1 MRPPRLSTHATVIE
15 SPQSLASSIAE
26 RWYVVIVMCL
36 VYAVSIADRYVVSTV
51 LEPIRLDLQLTDAGA
66 GFLTGV
72 PLGLFY
78 VSLGIPMSWLADRK
92 NRRNILA
99 ASMIV
104 WSGFTALCGLS
115 RSYWQFLAG
124 RIGVGIGETGG
135 TPPAN
140 SIIADYFPAD
150 RRPMALGV
158 FALGAPI
165 GAWLGADMA
174 GAVAHAY
181 GWRAAFLALGIPGV
195 IMGTV
200 VYLTRASVS
209 PCAMDAWMPCPTP
222 PRRPSSSRCAS
233 LWRQK
238 AAFHV
243 VMASGVCALWG
254 WGLIWFTPTF
264 LMRSYHLNVGEAGA
278 VTGHIHLVGGI
289 IATAGTAWILSRPA
303 MADPRRVVWLLAV
316 GVGLT
321 TIPSFIAYWTH
332 SLWIAKTMF
341 WLFIP
346 AIYFYIGPCMGL
358 MQNLAPSR
366 MRAMFTAWS
375 LVVGNVFNL
384 IIAPQGVGLL
394 SDWFAGSHGA
404 DAHSLRLAL
413 LVLAPTGFWAVYHFL
428 MASRTIVAEQKRA
441 IGYVTS
447 QELVQ
452 PLEGDPVRQTCL
464 KTLIFI
470 AACAAGMACP
480 ADSGI
485 KVLNDDAHYPEG
497 PIWYHGK
504 LYYVEYDRNAV
515 MVWDGHKNSVFA
527 AEKGCGQSAVV
538 PAAHGE
544 FLTTCYDNGSI
555 GRMSADGKVLPAYT
569 QDKDGNK
576 FHGPNDFAPDGHGG
590 IYFTASGTPPE
601 ARDGRVFYIA
611 ADGTISLKAGDL
623 HNANGL
629 AVSKDGKTLYVVETS
644 EYRLVKFKIGPDASL
659 SDRQL
664 FVNLDEL
671 TKHVVHI
678 YPDGVKID
686 SHGAIYI
693 GQERARD
700 PCAAGGRHLHRR
712 RRRQAAARIDPPLA
726 AGAEF
731 RVQPR

>member
-1 MRPPRLSTHATVIE
+1 MNTTVIE
-15 SPQSLASSIAE
+15 SPQPLASSLVE

-36 VYAVSIADRYVVSTV
+36 VYAISIADRYVVSTV
-51 LEPIRLDLQLTDAGA
+51 LEPIRLDLKLTDGGV

-78 VSLGIPMSWLADRK
+78 VSFGIPMSWLADRR

-99 ASMIV
+99 ASMIA

-115 RSYWQFLAG
+115 RTYWQFLAA

-195 IMGTV
+195 IVGAII
-200 VYLTRASVS
+200 YLTIREPARGRL
-209 PCAMDAWMPCPTP
+209 DAVPDTAAP
-222 PRRPSSSRCAS
+222 PILES
-233 LWRQK
+233 LQFLFRQK

-264 LMRSYHLNVGEAGA
+264 LMRNYDLNVGEAGA
-278 VTGHIHLVGGI
+278 ITGHIHLVGGI

-303 MADPRRVVWLLAV
+303 MADPRRVVWLLAA

-332 SLWIAKTMF
+332 SLWVAKAMF

-384 IIAPQGVGLL
+384 IIAPQGVGFL
-394 SDWFAGSHGA
+394 SDLFAGSGGA
-404 DAHSLRLAL
+404 DGHSLRLAL
-413 LVLAPTGFWAVYHFL
+413 LVLAPTGFWAVYHFC
-428 MASRTIVAEQKRA
+428 MASRTIVADQKRA

-447 QELVQ
+447 QELAQ
-452 PLEGDPVRQTCL
+452 P
-464 KTLIFI
+464 
-470 AACAAGMACP
+470 
-480 ADSGI
+480 
-485 KVLNDDAHYPEG
+485 
-497 PIWYHGK
+497 
-504 LYYVEYDRNAV
+504 
-515 MVWDGHKNSVFA
+515 
-527 AEKGCGQSAVV
+527 
-538 PAAHGE
+538 
-544 FLTTCYDNGSI
+544 
-555 GRMSADGKVLPAYT
+555 
-569 QDKDGNK
+569 
-576 FHGPNDFAPDGHGG
+576 
-590 IYFTASGTPPE
+590 
-601 ARDGRVFYIA
+601 
-611 ADGTISLKAGDL
+611 
-623 HNANGL
+623 
-629 AVSKDGKTLYVVETS
+629 
-644 EYRLVKFKIGPDASL
+644 
-659 SDRQL
+659 
-664 FVNLDEL
+664 
-671 TKHVVHI
+671 
-678 YPDGVKID
+678 
-686 SHGAIYI
+686 
-693 GQERARD
+693 
-700 PCAAGGRHLHRR
+700 
-712 RRRQAAARIDPPLA
+712 
-726 AGAEF
+726 
-731 RVQPR
+731 